1 MLWFKYVYPLIINL
15 MSQAWG
21 EELNV
26 SFKRA
31 VMNDIKNHQWRLAAV
46 PMALI
51 FSVLMSVGAVVFLIY
66 GASAWFISD
75 IKSAEVAMITG
86 SALMALAFLSLWM
99 LYDNLRFI
107 IARIDFVQESMLKV
121 RESTPLQKLYHQLQ
135 EEQNLF
141 IDSLQKNKKQRST
154 YEPNN
159 ISVI

>member
-1 MLWFKYVYPLIINL
+1 M
-15 MSQAWG
+15 
-21 EELNV
+21 